1 MRIAVLGTGLMG
13 GPIARRLAEAGH
25 DVRAW
30 NRTAAKADGLGATV
44 AATPAEAIDGAEFV
58 VTMLADGPTV
68 AGVVGDAL
76 SSAAPGAAWTQT
88 STVGIEW
95 AKKLG
100 ELAAGHDLL
109 YVDAPVLG
117 TRAPAEQ
124 GQLVVLLAGPE
135 AARGVCEDVLPA
147 FSRKQVWLGEEI
159 GAASA
164 LKLVLN
170 HWIGN
175 TVENVAETVAYAQ
188 ALGVDPQRFLE
199 AIEGG
204 NMDMPYAHMKTD
216 AILSGNLEPSFTL
229 RLARKDIGLIVE
241 AAREAGVDLGLAAVT
256 LERMQRAID
265 LGHADE
271 DMAAVYYATAPPG
284 SVSDEADRSGR

>member
-13 GPIARRLAEAGH
+13 APIARRLADAGQE
-25 DVRAW
+25 VRAW
-30 NRTAAKADGLGATV
+30 NRTAAKAEGLGASV
-44 AATPAEAIDGAEFV
+44 SATPAEAIDGADLV
-58 VTMLADGPTV
+58 VTMLADGPIV
-68 AGVVGDAL
+68 AEVVADGLA
-76 SSAAPGAAWTQT
+76 SAAPGTVWAQT

-95 AKKLG
+95 TKR
-100 ELAAGHDLL
+100 LAALSDEHGLL

-124 GQLVVLLAGPE
+124 GQLVVLLAGPQ
-135 AARGVCEDVLPA
+135 AARGVCEEVLPA
-147 FSRKQVWLGEEI
+147 ISRKQVWLGEEV

-175 TVENVAETVAYAQ
+175 SVENVAETVAYAH
-188 ALGVDPQRFLE
+188 ALGVDPRRFLE
-199 AIEGG
+199 SIEGG
-204 NMDMPYAHMKTD
+204 NMDMPYAHMKTG
-216 AILSGNLEPSFTL
+216 AILSGNLDPSFTL
-229 RLARKDIGLIVE
+229 RLAAKDAGLIV
-241 AAREAGVDLGLAAVT
+241 AAAEEAGLDLGLAPVT

-271 DMAAVYYATAPPG
+271 DMAAVYYATRPRP
-284 SVSDEADRSGR
+284 

>member
-1 MRIAVLGTGLMG
+1 VRIAVLGTGLMG
-13 GPIARRLAEAGH
+13 APIARRLAEAGN
-25 DVRAW
+25 DVRVW
-30 NRTAAKADGLGATV
+30 NRTAAKAEGLGATV
-44 AATPAEAIDGAEFV
+44 AATPVDAIDGAEFV
-58 VTMLADGPTV
+58 VTMLADGPIV
-68 AGVVGDAL
+68 AEAVEGAL
-76 SSAAPGAAWTQT
+76 HSAGERAVWAQT
-88 STVGIEW
+88 STVGIDW
-95 AKKLG
+95 TKR
-100 ELAAGHDLL
+100 LAALAGEDGLL

-117 TRAPAEQ
+117 TKGPAEQ
-124 GQLVVLLAGPE
+124 GQLVVVLSGPD
-135 AARGVCEDVLPA
+135 AARGPCEQLLPA
-147 FSRKQVWLGEEI
+147 ISRKQVWLGNEI

-175 TVENVAETVAYAQ
+175 TVENVAETVAYAE

-199 AIEGG
+199 SIEGG

-265 LGHADE
+265 LGHGDE
-271 DMAAVYYATAPPG
+271 DMAATYFATAADEPG
-284 SVSDEADRSGR
+284 SDRADRSGR

>member
-13 GPIARRLAEAGH
+13 APFARRLAEAGH
-25 DVRAW
+25 EVRAW
-30 NRTAAKADGLGATV
+30 NRTRAKADGLGATV
-44 AATPAEAIDGAEFV
+44 AATPSEATAGADV
-58 VTMLADGPTV
+58 LITMLADGPTV
-68 AGVVGDAL
+68 AEVVEDAL
-76 SSAAPGAAWTQT
+76 PSAPAGGLWLQT

-95 AKKLG
+95 TKRLATLG
-100 ELAAGHDLL
+100 DEHGLV

-135 AARGVCEDVLPA
+135 TAREACEEVLPA
-147 FSRKQVWLGEEI
+147 ISRKQVWLGEEI

-175 TVENVAETVAYAQ
+175 SVENVAETVAYAE

-199 AIEGG
+199 SIEGG
-204 NMDMPYAHMKTD
+204 NMDMPYAHMKTG
-216 AILSGNLEPSFTL
+216 AILSGDLEPSFTL
-229 RLARKDIGLIVE
+229 RLARKDIGLILE
-241 AAREAGVDLGLAAVT
+241 AAGQAGVDLGLAAVT

-271 DMAAVYYATAPPG
+271 DMAATYYATRR
-284 SVSDEADRSGR
+284 E